1 MSDTVLTR
9 ILIILFMT
17 ELPNKID
24 KSDLA
29 DKPRVVFNGII
40 EEIDT
45 EEKAQKAI
53 ETLSKE
59 SVVGFDTETRPS
71 FTRGVAHKIAL
82 LQLSTENYGYLF
94 RLNKMGI
101 PDCVA
106 DFLSNPDIKKVG
118 ISIKDDFHS
127 LSSRRK
133 FTPAGFVELQE
144 LCGEM
149 GIEEK
154 GLQKLYCL
162 LFKERISKNQQL
174 SNWEIDSLTES
185 QRQYAAI
192 DAWACLRIYH
202 YISELKQSGDY
213 RIIRK
218 YAEECNTEER

>member
-1 MSDTVLTR
+1 M
-9 ILIILFMT
+9 I

-24 KSDLA
+24 KSELA
-29 DKPRVVFNGII
+29 DKPRVAFDGIV

-45 EEKAQKAI
+45 EEKALKAI
-53 ETLSKE
+53 EILSKE
-59 SVVGFDTETRPS
+59 RVVGFDTETRPS
-71 FTRGVAHKIAL
+71 FTRGVTHKIAL
-82 LQLSTENYGYLF
+82 LQLSTNKNAYLF

-106 DFLSNPDIKKVG
+106 GFLTDPKIIKVG

-127 LSSRRK
+127 LASRRNMD
-133 FTPAGFVELQE
+133 PAGFIELQE

-162 LFKERISKNQQL
+162 LFGERISKNQQL

-192 DAWACLRIYH
+192 DAWACLRIYN
-202 YISELKQSGDY
+202 YIAELKQSGQY
-213 RIIRK
+213 RIIKK
-218 YAEECNTEER
+218 YAEESNT

>member
-1 MSDTVLTR
+1 M
-9 ILIILFMT
+9 I

-24 KSDLA
+24 KSELA
-29 DKPRVVFNGII
+29 NKPRVVFDGII

-59 SVVGFDTETRPS
+59 TVVGFDTETRPS
-71 FTRGVAHKIAL
+71 FTKGVAHKIAL
-82 LQLSTENYGYLF
+82 LQLSTGNYGYLF
-94 RLNKMGI
+94 RLNKIGI

-106 DFLSNPDIKKVG
+106 EFLSNPDIKKVG

-127 LSSRRK
+127 LSSRRQMN
-133 FTPAGFVELQE
+133 PAGVIELQD

-162 LFKERISKNQQL
+162 LFDERISKNQQL
-174 SNWEIDSLTES
+174 SNWEIESLTEG

-192 DAWACLRIYH
+192 DAWACLRIYQ
-202 YISELKQSGDY
+202 YVLELKKTGKY
-213 RIIRK
+213 RIVRK
-218 YAEECNTEER
+218 YAEESNT

>member
-1 MSDTVLTR
+1 M
-9 ILIILFMT
+9 IEF
-17 ELPNKID
+17 PNKID
-24 KSDLA
+24 KSELA
-29 DKPRVVFNGII
+29 DKPRVAFDGIV

-45 EEKAQKAI
+45 EEKALKAI

-59 SVVGFDTETRPS
+59 KVVGFDTETRPS

-82 LQLSTENYGYLF
+82 LQLSTDRNAFLF

-106 DFLSNPDIKKVG
+106 EFLSDPSVIKVG

-127 LSSRRK
+127 LDSRRK
-133 FTPAGFVELQE
+133 MTPAGFVELQDY
-144 LCGEM
+144 CGEM
-149 GIEEK
+149 GIEER

-192 DAWACLRIYH
+192 DAWACLRIYR
-202 YISELKQSGDY
+202 YVSELKRSGEY
-213 RIIRK
+213 RIIKK
-218 YAEECNTEER
+218 YAEESNT

>member
-1 MSDTVLTR
+1 M
-9 ILIILFMT
+9 I
-17 ELPNKID
+17 ELPDKID
-24 KSDLA
+24 KSELA
-29 DKPRVVFNGII
+29 DKPRVAFSGIV

-59 SVVGFDTETRPS
+59 KVVGFDTETRPS

-82 LQLSTENYGYLF
+82 LQLSTDRNAYLF

-106 DFLSNPDIKKVG
+106 GFLINPDILKVG

-133 FTPAGFVELQE
+133 MEPKGFVELQE
-144 LCGEM
+144 LCGGM

-192 DAWACLRIYH
+192 DAWACLKIYH
-202 YISELKQSGDY
+202 YVTELKQSGQY
-213 RIIRK
+213 RIIKK
-218 YAEECNTEER
+218 YAEESNT

>member
-1 MSDTVLTR
+1 M
-9 ILIILFMT
+9 I

-24 KSDLA
+24 KSELA
-29 DKPRVVFNGII
+29 EKPRVTFDGIV

-45 EEKAQKAI
+45 EERAKIVI
-53 ETLSKE
+53 ELLSKE
-59 SVVGFDTETRPS
+59 KIVGFDTETRPS

-82 LQLSTENYGYLF
+82 LQLSTNTNAYLF

-106 DFLSNPDIKKVG
+106 EFLSNPDIIKVG
-118 ISIKDDFHS
+118 ISVKDDFHS
-127 LSSRRK
+127 LSSRRELK
-133 FTPAGFVELQE
+133 PAGFVELQE
-144 LCGEM
+144 LCDEM

-192 DAWACLRIYH
+192 DAWACLKIYH
-202 YISELKQSGDY
+202 YISELKQNGEY
-213 RIIRK
+213 RIIKK
-218 YAEECNTEER
+218 YAEESNTEEK

>member
-1 MSDTVLTR
+1 M
-9 ILIILFMT
+9 I
-17 ELPNKID
+17 ELPNKIN
-24 KSDLA
+24 KTDLA
-29 DKPRVVFNGII
+29 DKPRVVFDGII

-71 FTRGVAHKIAL
+71 FTRGVKHKIAL
-82 LQLSTENYGYLF
+82 LQLSTDSYGYLF
-94 RLNKMGI
+94 RLNKIGI
-101 PDCVA
+101 PDCVSE
-106 DFLSNPDIKKVG
+106 FLANPEIIKVG
-118 ISIKDDFHS
+118 ISIKDDFNS
-127 LSSRRK
+127 LSSRRALN
-133 FTPAGFVELQE
+133 PAGFVELQE
-144 LCGEM
+144 FCGEM

-154 GLQKLYCL
+154 GLQKLYGL
-162 LFKERISKNQQL
+162 LFNERISKNQQL

-192 DAWACLRIYH
+192 DAWACLRIFH

-218 YAEECNTEER
+218 DAEECNTEER

>member
-1 MSDTVLTR
+1 M
-9 ILIILFMT
+9 I

-24 KSDLA
+24 KSELA
-29 DKPRVVFNGII
+29 EKPRVTFDGIV

-45 EEKAQKAI
+45 EERAKIVI
-53 ETLSKE
+53 ELLSKE
-59 SVVGFDTETRPS
+59 KIVGFDTETRPS

-82 LQLSTENYGYLF
+82 LQLSTNTNAYLF

-106 DFLSNPDIKKVG
+106 EFLSNPDIIKVG
-118 ISIKDDFHS
+118 ISVKDDFHS
-127 LSSRRK
+127 LSSRRELK
-133 FTPAGFVELQE
+133 PAGFVELPT

-149 GIEEK
+149 GIAEK

-192 DAWACLRIYH
+192 DAWACLKIYH
-202 YISELKQSGDY
+202 YISELKQNGEY
-213 RIIRK
+213 RIIKK
-218 YAEECNTEER
+218 YAEESNTEEK

>member
-1 MSDTVLTR
+1 M
-9 ILIILFMT
+9 I
-17 ELPNKID
+17 ELPNKIE
-24 KSDLA
+24 KSYLA
-29 DKPRVVFNGII
+29 DKPRVVFDGII

-71 FTRGVAHKIAL
+71 FTKGVAHKIAL
-82 LQLSTENYGYLF
+82 LQLSTDNIGYLF
-94 RLNKMGI
+94 RLNKIGI

-106 DFLSNPDIKKVG
+106 EFLSNPDITKVG

-133 FTPAGFVELQE
+133 FKPAGFVELQD

-162 LFKERISKNQQL
+162 LFQERISKNQQL

-192 DAWACLRIYH
+192 DAWACLRIFR
-202 YISELKQSGDY
+202 YISDLKQTGKY

-218 YAEECNTEER
+218 NAEECNTEER

>member
-1 MSDTVLTR
+1 M
-9 ILIILFMT
+9 I

-29 DKPRVVFNGII
+29 DKPKVVFDGII
-40 EEIDT
+40 DEIDT

-53 ETLSKE
+53 EILSKE
-59 SVVGFDTETRPS
+59 KIVGFDTETRPS
-71 FTRGVAHKIAL
+71 FTKGVAHKIAL
-82 LQLSTENYGYLF
+82 LQLSTEKNGYLF
-94 RLNKMGI
+94 RLNKIGI
-101 PDCVA
+101 PDCVV

-127 LSSRRK
+127 MSTRRV
-133 FTPAGFVELQE
+133 FNPAGFVELQE

-154 GLQKLYCL
+154 GLQKLYGL

-174 SNWEIDSLTES
+174 SNWEIESLTES